1 MSDWG
6 QDLIYAIRLEAP
18 EASILQLCELIDPEL
33 NQSSYTSPESSYFIL
48 YSQDKVDLPAL
59 KATLANFIEILEIKN
74 AVLEE
79 LEIQR
84 EDWAE
89 SWKKFFHSLQISE
102 RILIK
107 PSWEESDSTAECIIE
122 IDPGMSFG
130 TGNHGTT
137 RACLE
142 YLDEFADGE
151 PKSFMD
157 MGSGSGIL
165 TIAGSAC
172 GPCIVFPIT
181 CESYCSHTQF
191 ISKSVTIGIST
202 NSGL

>member
-130 TGNHGTT
+130 TGQHGTT
-137 RACLE
+137 SACLQFI
-142 YLDEFADGE
+142 DAITAVSI
-151 PKSFMD
+151 PKSFLD
-157 MGSGSGIL
+157 MGCGSGIL
-165 TIAGSAC
+165 SIAASKLGIA
-172 GPCIVFPIT
+172 
-181 CESYCSHTQF
+181 E
-191 ISKSVTIGIST
+191 ISSFDFDPLAVEAAEKNTVII
-202 NSGL
+202 NVM